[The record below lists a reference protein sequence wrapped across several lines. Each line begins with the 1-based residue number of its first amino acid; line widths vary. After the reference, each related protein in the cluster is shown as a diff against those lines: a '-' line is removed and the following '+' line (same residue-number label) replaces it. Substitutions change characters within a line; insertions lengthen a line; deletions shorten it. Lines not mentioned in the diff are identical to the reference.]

1 MNALYKF
8 LLLTLSFASADDL
21 FAQVTV
27 KGPVCVVPGSLY
39 HYGIQGKWD
48 SLSKVMI
55 CITGGKLEDGEICTP
70 NYSALS
76 DIYVVWSDEP
86 IKKIHVRSSLMDTV
100 INIQSTTILGGGFI
114 DNKTKIQTVDTLANS
129 YTITCSPAQGGDCQT
144 VYEYQ
149 WQMSAN
155 TLDWTNIPDATSEIL
170 NFKEKVV
177 VNTFIRRQVLERNS
191 NTIAYSDMAILT
203 VPFNNGSSN

>member
-8 LLLTLSFASADDL
+8 LLVMIFFTSAHNL

-27 KGPVCVVPGSLY
+27 KGPLCVVPGSLY
-39 HYGIQGKWD
+39 HYSIQGKWD

-86 IKKIHVRSSLMDTV
+86 IKKIQVRSSLIDTV
-100 INIQSTTILGGGFI
+100 INIQSTNILNGGII
-114 DNKTKIQTVDTLANS
+114 DSNTKIQTVDTLANA

-149 WQMSAN
+149 WQLSTN
-155 TLDWTNIPDATSEIL
+155 TLDWTNITDATGAIL
-170 NFKEKVV
+170 NFKEKVL
-177 VNTFIRRQVLERNS
+177 VNTFIRRQVLEKNS

-203 VPFNNGSSN
+203 VPFNTGSSN